1 MTHRVAPV
9 LVCGLLFLP
18 GTLHAAEG
26 YFDSK
31 EAKIHYLVEG
41 RGEPV
46 VLIHGFLGDIQL
58 QWGLTGVLKTLVGD
72 YRVIA
77 LDCRGHGKSSKP
89 RDPKKYG
96 TEMVE
101 DVVRLL
107 DRLKI
112 QKAHVVGYSMG
123 AVIAGKLVA
132 THPDR
137 VLSVVLGGG
146 GPLRQG
152 QDMRAFERFIDELA
166 DSLDKG
172 KGIGPLLTMLTP
184 AGQPKPAEK
193 DMQMLNV
200 LLADKDTKALAAVV
214 RGWKALKVT
223 DEQLKDN
230 RVPALALVGEMDPIK
245 KLVVDN
251 FKGTMANLQVE
262 VIDGGNHITTF
273 FKPEFATDIKKF
285 LDEHRRQKVKKKASA
300 GAGKG

>member
-1 MTHRVAPV
+1 MLHCFAPA
-9 LVCGLLFLP
+9 LVCGLLFLS

-31 EAKIHYLVEG
+31 GVKIHYIVEG
-41 RGEPV
+41 KGEPV

-58 QWGLTGVLKTLVGD
+58 QWGLTGVLKTLVKD

-77 LDCRGHGKSSKP
+77 LDCRGHGKSGKP

-107 DRLKI
+107 DHLKI
-112 QKAHVVGYSMG
+112 PKAHVVGYSMG
-123 AVIAGKLVA
+123 AVIAGKLLA
-132 THPDR
+132 MHPDR
-137 VLSVVLGGG
+137 VLSAVLGGG
-146 GPLRQG
+146 GPIRQG
-152 QDMRAFERFIDELA
+152 QDMRFFERFIDDLA
-166 DSLDKG
+166 NSLDKG
-172 KGIGPLLTMLTP
+172 KGIGPLLTLLTP
-184 AGQPKPAEK
+184 AGQSKPAEK

-223 DEQLKDN
+223 DEQLKAN
-230 RVPALALVGEMDPIK
+230 RVPALALVGEMDPLK

-251 FKGTMANLQVE
+251 FKGQMKNLQVE
-262 VIDGGNHITTF
+262 VIEGGNHITTF
-273 FKPEFATDIKKF
+273 FKPEFAADIKKF
-285 LDEHRRQKVKKKASA
+285 LDEHRGSKVKKAPA
-300 GAGKG
+300 GAGK